1 MPSLFQELDYRPT
14 DLGTLI
20 LRRRW
25 EPRLSAF
32 IHEIKLGGDFVMTS
46 AVTASEVALAER
58 GLAALAES
66 RPVAA
71 PGGAGDGAAPDG
83 APKTDSAPETDA
95 APATGG
101 RGWEVA
107 VGGLGLGYTAQA
119 VLADPRVGRLVVV
132 EYLEGVLD
140 WHRAGLLP
148 LGPEL
153 TGDPRCRLVQGDFFQ
168 LASSAE
174 GVDPQEPGRAFDAVL
189 VDIDHSPRL
198 LLDPRSESFYQ
209 PAGLSALARHLAPG
223 GVFGL
228 WSNDRPEEAIVA
240 RMQDAFAEAWAEPVT
255 FHNPLQDKPFTQT
268 VYLARKGA

>member
-14 DLGTLI
+14 DLGALI

-66 RPVAA
+66 RPG
-71 PGGAGDGAAPDG
+71 PGGPDE
-83 APKTDSAPETDA
+83 A
-95 APATGG
+95 G
-101 RGWEVA
+101 RGWDVA

-174 GVDPQEPGRAFDAVL
+174 GVDPQDPGRAFDAVL
-189 VDIDHSPRL
+189 VDIDHSPRQ
-198 LLDPRSESFYQ
+198 LLDPRSESFYR

-228 WSNDRPEEAIVA
+228 WSNDRPEQAIVA
-240 RMQDAFAEAWAEPVT
+240 RMQEAFAEAWAEPVT

>member
-14 DLGTLI
+14 DLGALI

-25 EPRLSAF
+25 EPRLEAF

-58 GLAALAES
+58 GLAALAER
-66 RPVAA
+66 RPG
-71 PGGAGDGAAPDG
+71 PGGTDEAAQ
-83 APKTDSAPETDA
+83 
-95 APATGG
+95 
-101 RGWEVA
+101 GWEVA

-119 VLADPRVGRLVVV
+119 VLADDRVGRLVVV

-140 WHRAGLLP
+140 WHREGLLP

-153 TGDPRCRLVQGDFFQ
+153 TGDPRCRLTQGDFFQ

-174 GVDPQEPGRAFDAVL
+174 GVDPEAPGRAFDAVL
-189 VDIDHSPRL
+189 VDIDHSPRM

-209 PAGLSALARHLAPG
+209 PAGLQKLARHLAPG

-228 WSNDRPEEAIVA
+228 WSNDRPEHAIVD
-240 RMQDAFAEAWAEPVT
+240 RMAEAFAEAWAEPVT

>member
-1 MPSLFQELDYRPT
+1 MASLFQELDYRPT

-25 EPRLSAF
+25 EPRLEAF

-58 GLAALAES
+58 GLAALAQS
-66 RPVAA
+66 RPAAA
-71 PGGAGDGAAPDG
+71 PSAAGAG
-83 APKTDSAPETDA
+83 
-95 APATGG
+95 
-101 RGWEVA
+101 GWAVA
-107 VGGLGLGYTAQA
+107 IGGLGLGYTARA
-119 VLADPRVGRLVVV
+119 ALADDRVGQLVVV
-132 EYLEGVLD
+132 EYLDGVLD
-140 WHRAGLLP
+140 WHREGLLP

-153 TGDPRCRLVQGDFFQ
+153 TGDPRCRLVQGDFFA

-174 GVDPQEPGRAFDAVL
+174 GVDPDTPGRTFDAVL
-189 VDIDHSPRL
+189 VDIDHSPRQ

-209 PAGLSALARHLAPG
+209 PAGLRQLARHLAPG

-228 WSNDRPEEAIVA
+228 WSNDRPEDAIVA
-240 RMQDAFAEAWAEPVT
+240 RMAQAFAAAWAEPVT

-268 VYLARKGA
+268 VYLARTAR